1 MRTSKRWELSR
12 AQGWGGQHTKAASE
26 GHISISTA
34 AQFGVRTTFPAAAPS
49 WRDSKIYHFTV
60 GQQPNLAQIQSNERF
75 LLQEKGQMSVLLP
88 CPLASAFLRRME
100 DSFSPKGTI
109 WFDTYSVQE
118 SSSRFFEAEVFP
130 PTTQK
135 LPSMPAGALSLL
147 DPLDLSG
154 NPESWALGKTR
165 PRSLGNSN
173 NDWLTLKFIDYC
185 RIYQN
190 YSNGSYYT
198 YNMHRRVCVC
208 LYNLI

>member
-12 AQGWGGQHTKAASE
+12 VQGWGGQHTKAASE

-34 AQFGVRTTFPAAAPS
+34 AQFGSGPLFQLLRIMKRQQNLSFHSGSAA
-49 WRDSKIYHFTV
+49 
-60 GQQPNLAQIQSNERF
+60 NLAQIQSNERF

-88 CPLASAFLRRME
+88 CPLASAFLRRIE
-100 DSFSPKGTI
+100 DSSSPKGTI

-130 PTTQK
+130 PSTTQK

-165 PRSLGNSN
+165 PAFFGKFQQRLINIKIH
-173 NDWLTLKFIDYC
+173 WLL
-185 RIYQN
+185 
-190 YSNGSYYT
+190 
-198 YNMHRRVCVC
+198 
-208 LYNLI
+208 